1 VLATIGIY
9 LFSTQ
14 TGTMAY
20 AAAII
25 YALGIAYFWP
35 NMIGFIAAKIP
46 KSGALGMSIV
56 GAVGMFSSSIFQ
68 PIIGKWIDSDRAEKA
83 ALGLTGDDL
92 DLAAGQATLST
103 MVYFP
108 LILVVAFTLL
118 YFWVKNMKSADAA

>member
-1 VLATIGIY
+1 
-9 LFSTQ
+9 
-14 TGTMAY
+14 MAY

-68 PIIGKWIDSDRAEKA
+68 PIIGRWIDSDKAEQA

-92 DLAAGQATLST
+92 VLKAGQATLST
-103 MVYFP
+103 MIIFP
-108 LILVVAFTLL
+108 AILIVAFTIL
-118 YFWVKNMKSADAA
+118 YFWVKNMKSSEAA